1 MWLLI
6 SEHHCYRLSSASLE
20 CESWQVSNTIRKKSV
35 KKKKKTQHN
44 TTLGYYPQ
52 RQFFVSYMC
61 TKVYLGLLPQWQ
73 GILTLKVQFMRISSE
88 SVTTWLQGK

>member
-35 KKKKKTQHN
+35 KKKKNTAQHWG
-44 TTLGYYPQ
+44 TTLKGSSLYLICAQKCTWDFYP
-52 RQFFVSYMC
+52 SG
-61 TKVYLGLLPQWQ
+61 KV
-73 GILTLKVQFMRISSE
+73 F
-88 SVTTWLQGK
+88 